1 MVVWFRTGFAAVLF
15 ACVSLSA
22 FAADKTYQDDALDEA
37 AITLSADLKNESG
50 TIERPVP
57 MLKEQAAAQLRK
69 QHLGNAA
76 FIYGQIV
83 TAAPN
88 DSAAWRRLADIWL
101 AIPPDESDDGSE
113 RYRDARTAAYIA
125 YRRAKTPEAE
135 AAALGSLA
143 KAFAKGSEWRQ
154 ALNTLRLATT
164 LDDDPGLA
172 ATYAQLREKYGF
184 RVADFSVDSD
194 AASPRACFQ
203 FTEPLLARADYAPF
217 VAVAGDDKPALSLD
231 DKQLCVEGLKH
242 GASYN
247 VTLREGLPSA
257 VHEDLLKNA
266 PFTIYVRDRTPSVR
280 PVGKAYVLP
289 STGQQGIPL
298 SSVNTGALD
307 VTLYRIGDRNLLDTV
322 LGYDFQRNLY
332 GYGLETIANESGEE
346 VWSGTLKVKKDL
358 NQDVTTAFPISE
370 VVPNL
375 APGIYIL
382 AARPSDVP
390 GDDYGERATQ
400 WFVVSDFGLTA
411 YSGSDGIHAFVNSLA
426 TTEPIPGTEVRLI
439 ARNNEVLGTATTDA
453 NGAATFAPGLA
464 RGKGGLAPAMLVTSG
479 PEGDYAFLSLK
490 TPGFDL
496 TDRGVAGRAAPEGL
510 DSFVFT
516 ERGVYRTGETIH
528 ITALL
533 RNAAGIAVP
542 NLNATLVVDRPD
554 GIEYRRI
561 VARDAGIGGVSTDLP
576 IIAAAQT
583 GTYRVKVYSDPKAAP
598 IGETSFLVEDYVP
611 ERLEFDISTDADSLS
626 PTSPATIAL
635 DGRFLYGAPASGLP
649 VDGEL
654 KITATGARP
663 GYDGYVFGTS
673 DTDRSD
679 SFTVETLPLADLPE
693 TDAKGHASF
702 NVALGSVPPASR
714 PLEAKVVVRLAEP
727 GGRAVEQD
735 LTLPIKPK
743 ADMIGV
749 KPLFKGTALGDNDVA
764 KFDVVMVAPDGTQ
777 LASKGLKWQLL
788 RIERKYQWYRQYGSW
803 NYEPIKVTRRV
814 ADGVIDASADAPASI
829 EMPVSWG
836 RYRLEVE
843 SPDPLG
849 PVTTY
854 GFDSGWYAEASADTP
869 DRLEIALDQ
878 SAYAAGDTM
887 EVAVTA
893 RSAGT
898 VTLSVIGDRLLTQ
911 ATANVE
917 PGLTTIP
924 LTVGSDWG
932 TGAYVLATLRRPLD
946 AAAKRMPGRAIG
958 AQWFSIDKAAN
969 TIGVALDLPELI
981 RPNSKLRVPVKLAN
995 LAPGDQGHVVVS
1007 AVDVG
1012 ILNLTGYEPPSPDA
1026 YYLGQRKLS
1035 SEIRD
1040 LYGQLIDGMQAT
1052 RGQIRTGGDG
1062 GAGTLQGSPPSGPP
1076 LALYSGIV
1084 TVDEDGAAEIEFD
1097 IPAFT
1102 GTARVMA
1109 VAWNKTQV
1117 GHGSGDVI
1125 VRDPVVVTSTLP
1137 RFLLMGDRSTLR
1149 LDLDN
1154 VEGASGDYTIALKTT
1169 GPIEISEATRVVG
1182 LEAKKRKAAS
1192 FELAALGV
1200 GDASVDVTV
1209 SGPES
1214 FEVARRYAID
1224 VKPASQIFARRTVTP
1239 LAPGKSITLSNDVF
1253 ADLVPGTGS
1262 LALSVTPTAALDVT
1276 GRLAALD
1283 RYPLGCT
1290 EQIVSRAL
1298 PLLYL
1303 SELETEQQPDAATAK
1318 RIDGAIETVLARQGY
1333 EGGFGLWSPGGG
1345 DPWLDAYVTDFL
1357 TRARAQGHAVPDE
1370 RFKFAINRLRNYVS
1384 TAPDVSNDG
1393 GLALSYALYVLAR
1406 NGAAPVGDLRYV
1418 ADVKMGQ
1425 LGSPAAQAEIGA
1437 ALAMLGD
1444 RVRAEKAFRVAANA
1458 LPTEKVTA
1466 EGRVDFG
1473 SRLRDAA
1480 TVVTLAAEG
1489 KAAEPILVSAT
1500 KEIGV
1505 ARQAVTRTSTQED
1518 AWLILAARAL
1528 GNQGVELDVA
1538 SGAGT
1543 PVPQTGPLYRDY
1555 SEEDLGIA
1563 PVSVTNRGSAPVDVV
1578 FSVSGAPTSPE
1589 PAADSGLVLERT
1601 FHTLDGQAVDI
1612 AEAKQNERYVVLL
1625 TVTEA
1630 KPQFA
1635 RVALTDHVPA
1645 GFEIDNPK
1653 LVSSADTGGLPWIIQ
1668 AARPVHTAFR
1678 DDRFVAAFDR
1688 NARSPVVYRVAY
1700 IVRAVSPGT
1709 YVLPQANVE
1718 DMYQPD
1724 RFGRTATGTVKVT
1737 AR

>member
-1 MVVWFRTGFAAVLF
+1 LVEWFRNGLAAVLF

-22 FAADKTYQDDALDEA
+22 SAADKTYQDDALDEA
-37 AITLSADLKNESG
+37 AITLKADLKNESG
-50 TIERPVP
+50 TIESPVSK
-57 MLKEQAAAQLRK
+57 LKEQAAAELRK
-69 QHLGNAA
+69 QQLGNAA
-76 FIYGQIV
+76 FIYGQVV

-88 DSAAWRRLADIWL
+88 DSAAWRRLANIWL

-113 RYRDARTAAYIA
+113 RYRNARTAAYIA
-125 YRRAKTPEAE
+125 YTQAKTPKNE

-143 KAFAKGSEWRQ
+143 NAFAKGSEWRP

-164 LDDDPGLA
+164 LDDDPSLA
-172 ATYAQLREKYGF
+172 ANYAQLREKYGF

-203 FTEPLLARADYAPF
+203 FTEPLIARADYAPF
-217 VAVAGDDKPALSLD
+217 VAVAGQDKPALSLD
-231 DKQLCVEGLKH
+231 GKQLCVEGLKH
-242 GASYN
+242 GETYD
-247 VTLREGLPSA
+247 VTLREGLPST
-257 VHEDLLKNA
+257 VREDLLKNA

-298 SSVNTGALD
+298 KSVNTGELE
-307 VTLYRIGDRNLLDTV
+307 VTIYRIGDRNLLGTV

-332 GYGLETIANESGEE
+332 GYGLETIADESGEK
-346 VWSGTLKVKKDL
+346 VWSGSLKVKKDL

-370 VVPNL
+370 AVPEL

-426 TTEPIPGTEVRLI
+426 TTEPVAGTEVRLI
-439 ARNNEVLGTATTDA
+439 ARNNEVLGTAITNAKGT
-453 NGAATFAPGLA
+453 ATFAPGLA
-464 RGKGGLAPAMLVTSG
+464 RGKGGLAPALLVTSG
-479 PEGDYAFLSLK
+479 PGGDYAFLSLK
-490 TPGFDL
+490 KPGFDL
-496 TDRGVAGRAAPEGL
+496 TDRGVAGRDAPKGL
-510 DSFVFT
+510 DSYVFT
-516 ERGVYRTGETIH
+516 ERGVYRTGETVH

-533 RNAAGIAVP
+533 RDATGIAVRD
-542 NLNATLVVDRPD
+542 LNATLVVDRPD

-561 VARDAGIGGVSTDLP
+561 VAGDAGAGGVSVSVPL
-576 IIAAAQT
+576 IAAAQT

-611 ERLEFDISTDADSLS
+611 ERLEFDISTTAKTFSQA
-626 PTSPATIAL
+626 SPATIAL
-635 DGRFLYGAPASGLP
+635 DGRFLYGAPASALP
-649 VDGEL
+649 IDGEL
-654 KITATGARP
+654 KIMATSARP
-663 GYDGYVFGTS
+663 GFEGYTFGKADKDKAQNFAL
-673 DTDRSD
+673 DT
-679 SFTVETLPLADLPE
+679 VPLADLPD
-693 TDAKGHASF
+693 TDAKGQATF
-702 NVALGSVPPASR
+702 DVALSALPASTR
-714 PLEAKVVVRLAEP
+714 PLEAKVIVRLAEP
-727 GGRAVEQD
+727 GGRAVEHD
-735 LTLPIKPK
+735 LTLPIRPK
-743 ADMIGV
+743 TDMIGV
-749 KPLFKGTALGDNDVA
+749 KPWFEGTSWSDNDVA
-764 KFDVVMVAPDGTQ
+764 ESDVVMAAPDGTQ
-777 LASKGLKWQLL
+777 VASKGLKWQLL
-788 RIERKYQWYRQYGSW
+788 RVEQKYQWYRQYGSW

-814 ADGVIDASADAPASI
+814 ADGVIDASANAPARI

-836 RYRLEVE
+836 RYRLEVA
-843 SPDPLG
+843 SADPMG
-849 PVTTY
+849 PITTY
-854 GFDSGWYAEASADTP
+854 GFDSGWYADASADTP
-869 DRLEIALDQ
+869 DRLEIALDRPG
-878 SAYAAGDTM
+878 YAQGDTIN
-887 EVAVTA
+887 VAVTA

-898 VTLSVIGDRLLTQ
+898 VTLSVIGDRLLAQT
-911 ATANVE
+911 TADVE

-932 TGAYVLATLRRPLD
+932 TGAYVLATFRRPLD
-946 AAAKRMPGRAIG
+946 TAAKRMPGRAIG
-958 AQWFSIDKAAN
+958 AQWFSIDKAQK
-969 TIGVALDLPELI
+969 TIGVAMDLPDLI

-995 LAPGDQGHVVVS
+995 LAPGEEAQLVVS

-1012 ILNLTGYEPPSPDA
+1012 ILNLTGYEPPNPNEH
-1026 YYLGQRKLS
+1026 YLGQRKLS
-1035 SEIRD
+1035 AEVRD
-1040 LYGQLIDGMQAT
+1040 LYGQLIDGMQGT

-1062 GAGTLQGSPPSGPP
+1062 GAATLQGSPPSGPP

-1084 TVDEDGAAEIEFD
+1084 TAGDDGTAEIEFD

-1109 VAWNKTQV
+1109 VAWNKSQV

-1154 VEGASGDYTIALKTT
+1154 VEGESGDYKIALAAK
-1169 GPIEISEATRVVG
+1169 GPIALPTTESVLGIDT
-1182 LEAKKRKAAS
+1182 KTRKAAS
-1192 FELAALGV
+1192 FQVNALGV
-1200 GDASVDVTV
+1200 GDASIDVTV
-1209 SGPES
+1209 TGPDS
-1214 FEVARRYAID
+1214 FEVARRYSIA
-1224 VKPASQIFARRTVTP
+1224 VKPASQIFARRTVAA
-1239 LAPGKSITLSNDVF
+1239 LAPDKGITLSNDVF

-1303 SELETEQQPDAATAK
+1303 SELETAQQPDAETAK
-1318 RIDGAIETVLARQGY
+1318 RVAGAIETVLARQGY
-1333 EGGFGLWSPGGG
+1333 AGGFGLWSPGGG
-1345 DPWLDAYVTDFL
+1345 DAWLDAYVTDFM
-1357 TRARAQGHAVPDE
+1357 TRARAQGHAIPEE
-1370 RFKFAINRLRNYVS
+1370 RFKLAINRLRNYVS
-1384 TAPDVSNDG
+1384 TAPDVSRDG

-1418 ADVKMGQ
+1418 ADVKMDK

-1444 RVRAEKAFRVAANA
+1444 RKRAEKAFRIAANA
-1458 LPTEKVTA
+1458 LPNETETA
-1466 EGRVDFG
+1466 NGRVDFG

-1489 KAAEPILVSAT
+1489 NAAEPILVSAT
-1500 KEIGV
+1500 REIGA
-1505 ARQAVTRTSTQED
+1505 ARDAVTRTSTQED

-1528 GNQGVELDVA
+1528 GSQGVALEVA
-1538 SGAGT
+1538 SGDT
-1543 PVPQTGPLYRDY
+1543 SPVPQSGPLYRTFD
-1555 SEEDLGIA
+1555 EEDLGIA
-1563 PVSVTNRGSAPVDVV
+1563 PVSVTNRGNAPVDVV
-1578 FSVSGAPTSPE
+1578 LSVSGAPTSPE
-1589 PAADSGLVLERT
+1589 PATDSGFLLERT
-1601 FHTLDGQAVDI
+1601 FHTLDGQEIDI
-1612 AEAKQNERYVVLL
+1612 AETKQNERYVVLL

-1630 KPQFA
+1630 KPRFA
-1635 RVALTDHVPA
+1635 RVALTDFVPA

-1653 LVSSADTGGLPWIIQ
+1653 LVSSADTGGLPWITQ
-1668 AARPVHTAFR
+1668 AASPVHTAFR

-1688 NARSPVVYRVAY
+1688 NSKSPVVYRVAY
-1700 IVRAVSPGT
+1700 VVRAVSPGT
-1709 YVLPQANVE
+1709 YVLPQASVE

-1724 RFGRTATGTVKVT
+1724 RFGRTATGTVTVSG
-1737 AR
+1737 R

>member
-1 MVVWFRTGFAAVLF
+1 MVVWFRTGFAAVFF

-37 AITLSADLKNESG
+37 AITLKADLKNESG

-57 MLKEQAAAQLRK
+57 MLKEQAAVQLRK
-69 QHLGNAA
+69 QYLGNAA

-88 DSAAWRRLADIWL
+88 DSEAWRRLADIWL
-101 AIPPDESDDGSE
+101 AIPPDEDDDGSE
-113 RYRDARTAAYIA
+113 RYREARTAAYIA
-125 YRRAKTPEAE
+125 YTQAKTPKGE

-143 KAFAKGSEWRQ
+143 NAFGRGSEWRP
-154 ALNTLRLATT
+154 ALNALRLATT

-194 AASPRACFQ
+194 ATSPRACFQ

-217 VAVAGDDKPALSLD
+217 VSVAGEDKPALSLD

-242 GASYN
+242 GESYN
-247 VTLREGLPSA
+247 VSLRAGLPSS
-257 VHEDLLKNA
+257 VREDLVKNA

-298 SSVNTGALD
+298 QSVNTGALD
-307 VTLYRIGDRNLLDTV
+307 VTLYRIGDRNLLGTV

-332 GYGLETIANESGEE
+332 GYSLENIADESGEE
-346 VWSGTLKVKKDL
+346 VWSGSLKVKKDL
-358 NQDVTTAFPISE
+358 NKDVTTAFPISE
-370 VVPNL
+370 AVPHL

-400 WFVVSDFGLTA
+400 WFVVSDYGLTA

-426 TTEPIPGTEVRLI
+426 TTEPISGIELRLI

-453 NGAATFAPGLA
+453 NGAVTFAPGLA
-464 RGKGGLAPAMLVTSG
+464 RGKGGLAPALLVTG
-479 PEGDYAFLSLK
+479 ATEGDYAFLNLK

-496 TDRGVAGRAAPEGL
+496 TDRGVAGRDAPKGL

-516 ERGVYRTGETIH
+516 ERGVYRTGETVH

-542 NLNATLVVDRPD
+542 NLNSTLVVDRPD

-561 VARDAGIGGVSTDLP
+561 VARDSGVGGLSADLP
-576 IIAAAQT
+576 LIAAAQT

-611 ERLEFDISTDADSLS
+611 ERLEFDISTDAKSLS
-626 PTSPATIAL
+626 QGAPAKIAL

-654 KITATGARP
+654 KVTATSARP
-663 GYDGYVFGTS
+663 GYDGYVFGTKDS
-673 DTDRSD
+673 DSGE

-693 TDAKGHASF
+693 TDPKGQATF
-702 NVALGSVPPASR
+702 DVALGALPASSR
-714 PLEAKVVVRLAEP
+714 PLQAKVVVRLAEP

-749 KPLFKGTALGDNDVA
+749 KPLFKGTSLSDNDTA

-788 RIERKYQWYRQYGSW
+788 RIERKYQWYRQYGNW
-803 NYEPIKVTRRV
+803 DYEPIKVTRRV
-814 ADGVIDASADAPASI
+814 ANGVIDASADAPASI

-869 DRLEIALDQ
+869 DRLEIALDK
-878 SAYAAGDTM
+878 SGYAEGDTM
-887 EVAVTA
+887 NVAVTA
-893 RSAGT
+893 RSAGA

-911 ATANVE
+911 STTDVE

-946 AAAKRMPGRAIG
+946 AEAKRMPGRAIG
-958 AQWFSIDKAAN
+958 TQWFSIDKAQN
-969 TIGVALDLPELI
+969 TIGVAMDLPDLI
-981 RPNSKLRVPVKLAN
+981 RPNSKLLVPVKLTN
-995 LAPGDQGHVVVS
+995 LVPGEQAHIVVS

-1012 ILNLTGYEPPSPDA
+1012 ILNLTGYEPPNPDE

-1035 SEIRD
+1035 SEVRD
-1040 LYGQLIDGMQAT
+1040 LYGQLIDGMQGT

-1084 TVDEDGAAEIEFD
+1084 TVGDDGTAEIEFD

-1125 VRDPVVVTSTLP
+1125 VRDPVVVTTTLP

-1154 VEGASGDYTIALKTT
+1154 VEGASGDYTIALAAT
-1169 GPIEISEATRVVG
+1169 GPIALPKTESVLGID
-1182 LEAKKRKAAS
+1182 AKTRKAAS
-1192 FELAALGV
+1192 FEIAALGV
-1200 GDASVDVTV
+1200 GEGSVDITV

-1214 FEVARRYAID
+1214 FEVARRYTIE
-1224 VKPASQIFARRTVTP
+1224 VQPATQIFARRTVTP

-1253 ADLVPGTGS
+1253 ANLVPGTGS

-1303 SELETEQQPDAATAK
+1303 SELETEQTPDPDTAK
-1318 RIDGAIETVLARQGY
+1318 RIDTAIETVLARQGY

-1345 DPWLDAYVTDFL
+1345 DAWLDAYVADFL
-1357 TRARAQGHAVPDE
+1357 TRARAQGHAIPDE
-1370 RFKFAINRLRNYVS
+1370 RFKLAINRLRNYVS

-1444 RVRAEKAFRVAANA
+1444 RVRAEKAFRVAASA
-1458 LPTEKVTA
+1458 LPDEIVTTN
-1466 EGRVDFG
+1466 GRVDFG

-1505 ARQAVTRTSTQED
+1505 ARKAVTRTSTQED

-1538 SGAGT
+1538 AGAAE
-1543 PVPQTGPLYRDY
+1543 PVPQSGPLYRDY
-1555 SEEDLGIA
+1555 SEEDLGIS
-1563 PVSVTNRGSAPVDVV
+1563 PVAVTNRGSAPVDVV

-1589 PAADSGLVLERT
+1589 PATDSGFALERT
-1601 FHTLDGQAVDI
+1601 FHTLDGQEVDI

-1625 TVTEA
+1625 SVTEA

-1653 LVSSADTGGLPWIIQ
+1653 LVSSADTGGLPWITH

-1688 NARSPVVYRVAY
+1688 TAKSPVVYRVAY

-1709 YVLPQANVE
+1709 YVLPQASVE